1 MAKDALTI
9 RPDLLE
15 ISKKVF
21 GTLAELRPEHSFSFS
36 LTPEGADALQDAV
49 KIVEWGI
56 GGNKP
61 KLKAT
66 ALEIMERMVQIEHG
80 RPINVNLTE
89 YEVKSMEEVFLAIE
103 KAAESH
109 NEGVLPE

>member
-9 RPDLLE
+9 RPELLE
-15 ISKKVF
+15 ISKKIF
-21 GTLAELRPEHSFSFS
+21 ETLSKLRAEKSFSFS
-36 LTPEGADALQDAV
+36 LTPEGADALKDAV

-66 ALEIMERMVQIEHG
+66 AQEIMAEMVLIEHG
-80 RPINVNLTE
+80 KPINVNLTE
-89 YEVKSMEEVFLAIE
+89 YEVKAMEEVFLAIE

-109 NEGVLPE
+109 KEGVLAE